1 MDTQTVLTIIEMI
14 ETRISYIQAGS
25 GHFFEW
31 DRGALDEL
39 SDLQHRLQDYIEARV
54 SAMENRTEQ

>member
-1 MDTQTVLTIIEMI
+1 MDTQTVLTIIKMI

-39 SDLQHRLQDYIEARV
+39 SDLQHHLKTSLKQE
-54 SAMENRTEQ
+54 